1 MNPQPNRA
9 QQLQLRAF
17 LKEFTR
23 PHNRP
28 LLLSIFLGFSSGVL
42 MIISCYVLAQLCH
55 KVMFAGQDLTEQ
67 TQALYLLAGLGL
79 LRALLIGA
87 SRAMAERS
95 ALNIKLAMREALWK
109 ALVKQQENGSANRP
123 ASEWVLTLNQGVEA
137 LHDYFAKYLP
147 AVAYAGLIPFA
158 IIAVVFP
165 IDWKSGLI
173 FLITAPLIPF
183 FMILIGSKAQAL
195 NERNWQSL
203 QYMGQFFFDRLN
215 GLTQLKLFNSAQSQV
230 KRVEQMADQF
240 RISTLSV
247 LRIAFISTL
256 ALEFLATIS
265 IALVAVIIGF
275 RLYFGTLDFAT
286 GFVVLLLAP
295 EFYLP
300 LRQLGQ
306 HYHAKLKGL
315 ASADSMLALLST
327 QELQQA
333 PLPKNTRNKAKLESI
348 TKLEVQDLSLRLDE
362 GANAVLKNISFST
375 EANGILALV
384 GQSGA
389 GKSTLMDC
397 LMGLYPQANSAI
409 RINGIPLTDIDIASY
424 QQRIA
429 WVAQTPTLFSGSLAE
444 NIALGSESIN
454 LEAIRALCKEL
465 DLDAFI
471 MALPH
476 QYDTKIGE
484 LGQGLSGGQIQRLAL
499 ARALLRRPDMIFLD
513 EPTAALDKLSE
524 QKVQACLERISQN
537 TQVVIIA
544 HRLNTLSQANQ
555 VLVLKQGELIEQGSY
570 SELAADTHSQ
580 LGSMLKAP
588 EVVYG

>member
-55 KVMFAGQDLTEQ
+55 QVMFAGQDLAQ
-67 TQALYLLAGLGL
+67 QAPALYLLAGLSL
-79 LRALLIGA
+79 LRALLMGA
-87 SRAMAERS
+87 SRYVAERS

-109 ALVKQQENGSANRP
+109 ALVKQQGNGLKTGP
-123 ASEWVLTLNQGVEA
+123 AAQWVLTFNQGVEA

-165 IDWKSGLI
+165 IDWQSGLI

-183 FMILIGSKAQAL
+183 FMILIGYKAQAL
-195 NERNWQSL
+195 NERNWQRL
-203 QYMGQFFFDRLN
+203 QYLGQFFFDRLS
-215 GLTQLKLFNSAQSQV
+215 GLTQLKLFNSAQGQV

-315 ASADSMLALLST
+315 ASADSMMAILT
-327 QELQQA
+327 QQEPAQQVNQQKDTIA
-333 PLPKNTRNKAKLESI
+333 SV
-348 TKLEVQDLSLRLDE
+348 TKLQVQNLSLHLDE
-362 GANAVLKNISFST
+362 STNAVLKNISFDT
-375 EANGILALV
+375 DANGILALV
-384 GQSGA
+384 GHSGA

-397 LMGLYPQANSAI
+397 LMGLYPQTNKAI
-409 RINGIPLTDIDIASY
+409 RINGMPLTDIDIASY
-424 QQRIA
+424 QKRIA
-429 WVAQTPTLFSGSLAE
+429 WVAQTPTLFSGTLAE
-444 NIALGSESIN
+444 NIALGSASID
-454 LEAIRALCKEL
+454 LAAIRSLCKEL

-476 QYDTKIGE
+476 QYDTQLGE
-484 LGQGLSGGQIQRLAL
+484 LGHGLSGGQIQRLAL
-499 ARALLRRPDMIFLD
+499 ARALLRQPDILFLD
-513 EPTAALDKLSE
+513 EPTAALDKHSE
-524 QKVQACLERISQN
+524 QKVQACLERLSAH
-537 TQVVIIA
+537 TLVVIIA
-544 HRLNTLSQANQ
+544 HRLNTLTRAQK
-555 VLVLKQGELIEQGSY
+555 VLVLQQGELVEQGSY
-570 SELAADTHSQ
+570 KDLFGTPGSHLAKMIH
-580 LGSMLKAP
+580 AP
-588 EVVYG
+588 EVVHG

>member
-55 KVMFAGQDLTEQ
+55 KVMFAGQDLAEQ
-67 TQALYLLAGLGL
+67 AQALYWLAGLSL

-109 ALVKQQENGSANRP
+109 ALVKQQENGLASRP
-123 ASEWVLTLNQGVEA
+123 ASQWVLTLNQGVEA

-183 FMILIGSKAQAL
+183 FMILIGYKAQAL
-195 NERNWQSL
+195 NERNWQRL

-215 GLTQLKLFNSAQSQV
+215 GLTQLKLFNNAQSQV

-327 QELQQA
+327 QDPQQEEQRD
-333 PLPKNTRNKAKLESI
+333 KVKLESI
-348 TKLEVQDLSLRLDE
+348 TKLEVQNLSLHLDK
-362 GANAVLKNISFST
+362 GANAVLNNISFST
-375 EANGILALV
+375 GANGILALV

-409 RINGIPLTDIDIASY
+409 RINGIALTDIDIANY

-429 WVAQTPTLFSGSLAE
+429 WVAQTPTLFSGTLAE
-444 NIALGSESIN
+444 NIALGSDSID

-465 DLDAFI
+465 DLDTFI
-471 MALPH
+471 MSLPH
-476 QYDTKIGE
+476 QYDTQIGE

-499 ARALLRRPDMIFLD
+499 ARALLRRPDIVFLD
-513 EPTAALDKLSE
+513 EPTAALDKQSE
-524 QKVQACLERISQN
+524 QKVQACLERISQE
-537 TQVVIIA
+537 TLVVIIA
-544 HRLNTLSQANQ
+544 HRLNTLSQADQ
-555 VLVLKQGELIEQGSY
+555 VLVLQEGKLVEQGSY
-570 SELAADTHSQ
+570 SELAADNNSQ
-580 LGSMLKAP
+580 LGTMLKAP
-588 EVVYG
+588 EVAYG

>member
-23 PHNRP
+23 RHNRP
-28 LLLSIFLGFSSGVL
+28 LLLSILLGLGNGVL

-55 KVMFAGQDLTEQ
+55 QVMFARQGLAQQ
-67 TQALYLLAGLGL
+67 AHALYLLAGLSL

-87 SRAMAERS
+87 SRYVAERS
-95 ALNIKLAMREALWK
+95 ALKIKLAMREALWK
-109 ALVKQQENGSANRP
+109 ALVKQQETGSQTRL

-165 IDWKSGLI
+165 IDWQSGLI

-183 FMILIGSKAQAL
+183 FMILIGYKAQAL
-195 NERNWQSL
+195 NERNWQRL

-215 GLTQLKLFNSAQSQV
+215 GLAQLKLFNSAQGQV
-230 KRVEQMADQF
+230 HRVEQMADQF
-240 RISTLSV
+240 RLSTLSV

-275 RLYFGTLDFAT
+275 RLYFGSLDFAT

-315 ASADSMLALLST
+315 ASADSMMAILTEQGPRQQVNQNKMEIKSIT
-327 QELQQA
+327 ELQ
-333 PLPKNTRNKAKLESI
+333 
-348 TKLEVQDLSLRLDE
+348 VQGLSLHFE
-362 GANAVLKNISFST
+362 QSTKAVLKNIAFRT
-375 EANGILALV
+375 DANGILALV
-384 GQSGA
+384 GHSGA

-397 LMGLYPQANSAI
+397 LMGLYPQVNKAI
-409 RINGIPLTDIDIASY
+409 RINGRALADIDIGSY
-424 QQRIA
+424 QKRIA
-429 WVAQTPTLFSGSLAE
+429 WVAQTPTLFSGTIAE
-444 NIALGSESIN
+444 NIALGSESID
-454 LEAIRALCKEL
+454 LAAIRELCKEL

-471 MALPH
+471 LGLPH
-476 QYDTKIGE
+476 QYDTQLGE
-484 LGQGLSGGQIQRLAL
+484 LGHGLSGGQIQRLAL
-499 ARALLRRPDMIFLD
+499 ARALLREPDILFLD
-513 EPTAALDKLSE
+513 EPTAALDKQSE
-524 QKVQACLERISQN
+524 HKVQTCLERISEH
-537 TQVVIIA
+537 TLVVIIA
-544 HRLNTLSQANQ
+544 HRLNTLTQAEH
-555 VLVLKQGELIEQGSY
+555 VLVLNHGELVEQGSY
-570 SELAADTHSQ
+570 TDLVNAPDSYLAK
-580 LGSMLKAP
+580 MLSAP
-588 EVVYG
+588 EVVHG